1 MAISFEK
8 LISDVQGFGDAT
20 EIPITIG
27 AGDTA
32 TTEKLRLGD
41 IRGQLSNTLAR
52 YEAALQSEREQR
64 STLEQT
70 LKSLKDATVTAA
82 PNGGRESYSAPGSPT
97 DDDLNADPW
106 SKALRKSIGDE
117 FNERLKS
124 AITEMQGKHNEF
136 ADLSKKGVG
145 ALTQLLLNLKA
156 GQDFKSLDGWPK
168 DYDASRA
175 FKEAGDRGYI
185 DKATGLPDLSRLHH
199 EVTEDQ
205 RVKALAE
212 KLAEKMISDRD
223 QAAAE
228 KNQGRFSKTGVPGGN
243 RSKAEKQQRQHKTLQ
258 DYMMSNDALPT
269 DDEIRAAGGLLN
281 IIR

>member
-8 LISDVQGFGDAT
+8 LISDVQGYGDAT

-27 AGDTA
+27 TGDTA
-32 TTEKLRLGD
+32 TTERLRLGD

-70 LKSLKDATVTAA
+70 LKSLKDATTAA
-82 PNGGRESYSAPGSPT
+82 QTGDRGAHAAPGAPT

-106 SKALRKSIGDE
+106 SKTLRNSIRSE
-117 FNERLKS
+117 FDERLK
-124 AITEMQGKHNEF
+124 AAVADMQKQHGEF

-156 GQDFKSLDGWPK
+156 SQDFKGLEGWPK
-168 DYDASRA
+168 DYDSTRA

-205 RVKALAE
+205 RGKALAE
-212 KLAEKMISDRD
+212 KLAEKMIAERD

-228 KNQGRFSKTGVPGGN
+228 KNQGRFSKLGVPGGI
-243 RSKAEKQQRQHKTLQ
+243 RSKAEKQQRQYKTLQ

-269 DDEIRAAGGLLN
+269 DDEMRAAGGLLN
-281 IIR
+281 VIR